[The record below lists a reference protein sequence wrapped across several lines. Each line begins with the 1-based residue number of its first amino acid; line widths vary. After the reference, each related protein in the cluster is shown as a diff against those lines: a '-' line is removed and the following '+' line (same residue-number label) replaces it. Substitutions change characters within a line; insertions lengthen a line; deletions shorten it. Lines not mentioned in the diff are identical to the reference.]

1 MKLSAQDTT
10 NLVNILSTCSV
21 GDIQSVIIEDGLVR
35 GINESK
41 TCVIISDFNVPKFPQ
56 KIGLS
61 RLGSLKQRLDLFT
74 NAAGTVIDAKESDRG
89 EISSLDISAGRN
101 KVQYR
106 CTSTMLIKAPKVIN
120 DEAAVRVFVE
130 KDELKMVLNA
140 IKVMGGKK
148 VLIAIKKDRAVS
160 FQISD
165 ATNDNFSS
173 AINTPAERLS
183 DEDMDSVAHYY
194 PADIFFAV
202 FKNQADEFDTIAF
215 DVGAVGTIKTKVNGH
230 AITLL
235 PQINEDAED

>member
-10 NLVNILSTCSV
+10 NLMNILSTCAI
-21 GDIQSVIIEDGLVR
+21 GDIQSVIVEDNFVR

-61 RLGSLKQRLDLFT
+61 RLSSLKQRLDLFL
-74 NAAGTVIDAKESDRG
+74 NKSDIVIDAKESDRG
-89 EISSLDISAGRN
+89 EINSLDISAGKN
-101 KVQYR
+101 KVQFR
-106 CTSTMLIKAPKVIN
+106 CTSSMLIKAPKFIN

-130 KDELKMVLNA
+130 KDELKMILNA

-148 VLIAIKKDRAVS
+148 VLIAIKKDCSVS

-173 AINTPAERLS
+173 AINTPAERIS
-183 DEDMDSVAHYY
+183 KEDMDSVAHYY
-194 PADIFFAV
+194 PADVFFAI
-202 FKNQADEFDTIAF
+202 FKNQAEEFDAIVF
-215 DVGAVGTIKTKVNGH
+215 DVGAVGTIKVRLNGH
-230 AITLL
+230 QLTIL
-235 PQINEDAED
+235 PQINEDSED